1 MLFPSTTLFQA
12 YLLLPRYGTH
22 AVTKHGTPGFP
33 ISVLHWTC
41 AHCTDLL
48 HPYRRHL
55 STSIQSHCR
64 LPWSE
69 TRGFDIMVPLFPGP
83 VIQCFD
89 TLPNALCRYEFY
101 YDVVLRGQY
110 TFHIRDL
117 HRQYGPIIRI
127 NPYEL
132 DISDPA
138 YIDTLYASKA
148 SGEKRDKWEWYTKQI
163 WHIWGHVLHQRT
175 RQT

>member
-1 MLFPSTTLFQA
+1 MA
-12 YLLLPRYGTH
+12 LPDFRSQSSIGLALIALTSNILIGGIYRLR
-22 AVTKHGTPGFP
+22 FSP
-33 ISVLHWTC
+33 I
-41 AHCTDLL
+41 AD
-48 HPYRRHL
+48 
-55 STSIQSHCR
+55 
-64 LPWSE
+64 
-69 TRGFDIMVPLFPGP
+69 FPGP
-83 VIQCFD
+83 KLAAL
-89 TLPNALCRYEFY
+89 TLWYEFY

-148 SGEKRDKWEWYTKQI
+148 SGEKRD
-163 WHIWGHVLHQRT
+163 
-175 RQT
+175 